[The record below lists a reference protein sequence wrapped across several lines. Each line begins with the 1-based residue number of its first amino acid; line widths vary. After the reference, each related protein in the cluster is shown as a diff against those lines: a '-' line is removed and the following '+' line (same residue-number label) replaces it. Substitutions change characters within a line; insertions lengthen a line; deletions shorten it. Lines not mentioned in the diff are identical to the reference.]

1 MKKYVFKFKIVFFM
15 MLITMMIIS
24 LTSCDSNVYKEN
36 EWFSDEKLEVC
47 DVPDFPEIDYC
58 DYINVNDEDIY
69 VNINPYSYDY
79 VDYMKIIYS
88 YLLEKNFKYIGT
100 RGEQANTLAGTLTSY
115 YFKPVDYYEDFICN
129 QDGHNWIFVYS
140 DGEQDEN
147 GTIIFNIILIDRTQ
161 SEIKYKG
168 KKFEYNTIIR
178 LRHKSELPLNG
189 YYILEEE

>member
-47 DVPDFPEIDYC
+47 DVPNFPEIDYC

-79 VDYMKIIYS
+79 VDYIKIIYS

-129 QDGHNWIFVYS
+129 
-140 DGEQDEN
+140 
-147 GTIIFNIILIDRTQ
+147 
-161 SEIKYKG
+161 
-168 KKFEYNTIIR
+168 
-178 LRHKSELPLNG
+178 
-189 YYILEEE
+189 